1 VVQRWESN
9 GSDKEENNRENSPDA
24 LSHVSKIENL
34 QEGTVN
40 KRKLNELKLAPSL
53 AMAAAQRTRTR
64 GWISED
70 SKKTAKAAKS
80 SRGFERTQE
89 CK

>member
-1 VVQRWESN
+1 MQGRERN
-9 GSDKEENNRENSPDA
+9 GSDKEEDNRENSPDA
-24 LSHVSKIENL
+24 LSHVNKIRNL
-34 QEGTVN
+34 EEGTVN
-40 KRKLNELKLAPSL
+40 KRKLNELKLWPSSL

-70 SKKTAKAAKS
+70 SKKAAKVAQS
-80 SRGFERTQE
+80 SMGFERTQE